1 MLVCMLVTVL
11 VWGGMVVTDEPT
23 EPKEAPNAHNNDAQ

>member
-11 VWGGMVVTDEPT
+11 VWGGMVVTSEPNPT
-23 EPKEAPNAHNNDAQ
+23 EETSDVYSRVL